1 MIIFKVT
8 HRNTGKVYVG
18 YSVNDNPNF
27 MGSGQYITHALKQFG
42 RDAFQR
48 EELERFPSDASLTLV
63 MERLEHWIRKYKADN
78 PKYGWNENIQE
89 LIPAKKRLTRKI
101 QVLLTSQDEAQLN
114 SIILE
119 KSMEQGRSPISISK
133 YVRELLLRH
142 IVEET
147 QTEKQFKIR

>member
-8 HRNTGKVYVG
+8 HRDTGKVYVG
-18 YSVNDNPNF
+18 YSVNDHPSY